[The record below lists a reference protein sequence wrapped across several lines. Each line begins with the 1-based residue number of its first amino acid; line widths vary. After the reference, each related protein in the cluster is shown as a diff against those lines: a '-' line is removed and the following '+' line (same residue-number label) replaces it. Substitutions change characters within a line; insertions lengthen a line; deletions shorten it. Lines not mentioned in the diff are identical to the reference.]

1 VTPFRLRAVRLGGPL
16 LLGGLIALAGCGKR
30 GPAADPPPPPT
41 VTVVHPLLHKVQAYH
56 EYNGY
61 LEAVETVQIRARVKG
76 ILTDVMFTDGAD
88 VVQDAKL
95 YTIDPREYDSAVKR
109 AKADITRAE
118 ADIDKAVADIA
129 GAEVQYRSAAA
140 TVARLKRIGVAASGD
155 ELDKAEAVAA
165 AALANRKVAEAS
177 KKIAEANRTSGNA
190 SKDNAELQVGYTK
203 ISAPIAGHISRT
215 LVTKGNLVGQTD
227 ATLLTTIVRMDKL
240 FVYFDAPERDLVERL
255 RAAREETGPSTVPVA
270 LGIATET
277 GYPHEGVID
286 FRENRVDSGTGTI
299 RVRGLFDNP
308 VGPDAKT
315 RLLVPGMFAHVQV
328 PDGPKRTLVVIPE
341 EALMTGQEGSFVYVV
356 GEGNKVTKK
365 TVTVLSGPP
374 VWRQSM
380 DAPDQAEWKMTPPK
394 ANTPPAPLRSVVA
407 IEKGLDVKDVIIV
420 VGLQKA
426 RPGAPVNPEEWAFRA
441 PPK

>member
-1 VTPFRLRAVRLGGPL
+1 M
-16 LLGGLIALAGCGKR
+16 
-30 GPAADPPPPPT
+30 PPPT
-41 VTVVHPLLHKVQAYH
+41 VTVVHPLVYPIQAYH

-61 LEAVETVQIRARVKG
+61 LDAVETVQIRARVKG
-76 ILTDVMFTDGAD
+76 ILTEVKFLDGDDIAK
-88 VVQDAKL
+88 DAEL
-95 YTIDPREYDSAVKR
+95 YTIDPREYESAVKR
-109 AKADITRAE
+109 AKADITRSE

-155 ELDKAEAVAA
+155 ELDKAEALAA
-165 AALANRKVAEAS
+165 AELANRKVAEAS

-190 SKDNAELQVGYTK
+190 ARDNAQLQVDYTR

-255 RAAREETGPSTVPVA
+255 RAAREQTGPATVPVA

-308 VGPDAKT
+308 VGPDGKT
-315 RLLVPGMFAHVQV
+315 RLLVPGMFARVQV
-328 PDGPKRTLVVIPE
+328 PDGEERPLIVIPE

-356 GEGNKVTKK
+356 GAGNEVQKR
-365 TVTVLSGPP
+365 TVTVLPGPP
-374 VWRQSM
+374 VWRKPAAGA
-380 DAPDQAEWKMTPPK
+380 APAPGWTMTSPK
-394 ANTPPAPLRSVVA
+394 AAADAPPAPVRSVVA
-407 IEKGLDVKDVIIV
+407 IEEGLKATDVVIV

-426 RPGAPVNPEEWAFRA
+426 RPGAPVTPEEWAFRA
-441 PPK
+441 PPLPAK

>member
-1 VTPFRLRAVRLGGPL
+1 M
-16 LLGGLIALAGCGKR
+16 AGCGK
-30 GPAADPPPPPT
+30 GGPPPAAPPPPT
-41 VTVVHPLLHKVQAYH
+41 VTVVHPVAYSVQAYL

-76 ILTDVMFTDGAD
+76 ILTDVKFQDGAD
-88 VVQDAKL
+88 VEKDAEL
-95 YTIDPREYDSAVKR
+95 YTIDPREYESAVKR

-129 GAEVQYRSAAA
+129 GADVQYRSAAA

-165 AALANRKVAEAS
+165 AALANKKVAEAS

-190 SKDNAELQVGYTK
+190 ARDNAQLQVDYTK

-215 LVTKGNLVGQTD
+215 LVTKGNLVGQNE
-227 ATLLTTIVRMDKL
+227 ATLLTTIVRQDKL

-255 RAAREETGPSTVPVA
+255 RAAREETGPATVPVA

-299 RVRGLFDNP
+299 RVRGRFDNP
-308 VGPDAKT
+308 VGPDGKT
-315 RLLVPGMFAHVQV
+315 RLLYPGMFARVQV
-328 PDGPKRTLVVIPE
+328 PDGPRRTLVVIPE
-341 EALMTGQEGSFVYVV
+341 EALMTGQDGSFVYVV
-356 GEGNKVTKK
+356 GEGNKVIKK
-365 TVTVLSGPP
+365 TVTVLPGPP
-374 VWRQSM
+374 VWRLSM
-380 DAPDQAEWKMTPPK
+380 DAKDKKADWTMTPPK
-394 ANTPPAPLRSVVA
+394 PPPPGTPPDRLRSVVA
-407 IEKGLDVKDVIIV
+407 LEKDEKGLKVTDVVIV

-426 RPGAPVNPEEWAFRA
+426 RPGAPVVPEMSAFRA
-441 PPK
+441 PPMPAK